1 MSTQTMEKLETV
13 ELQPLMRKISA
24 LPDSALY
31 RIDALVEE
39 IIDELEE
46 AEDIAAI
53 DALTP
58 EDFENAIPL
67 EEVIAEYEAEFGPL
81 DDEDENI

>member
-1 MSTQTMEKLETV
+1 MSTQTLEQVETV
-13 ELQPLMRKISA
+13 ELQPLIRRISA

-46 AEDIAAI
+46 AEDIADIEARK
-53 DALTP
+53 DEGP
-58 EDFENAIPL
+58 NIPL
-67 EEVIAEYEAEFGPL
+67 SEVIAKHEAKYGPL
-81 DDEDENI
+81 RRI